1 MTKCFDWATFHA
13 AEAGAAAVSAA
24 TAARRIRIQPPHSAP
39 KGYQS
44 GESTQVNLRWR
55 LQEAVG
61 VDVDADAD
69 LWAPIEGREPV
80 ADDILHVEA
89 APGVDQQSLPM
100 TASQHR

>member
-24 TAARRIRIQPPHSAP
+24 TAAGKIRIQPPHSAP

-61 VDVDADAD
+61 VHVDADAD
-69 LWAPIEGREPV
+69 LRAPVERGEPV
-80 ADDILHVEA
+80 ADHVLDIETA
-89 APGVDQQSLPM
+89 AGVHEQPLPM
-100 TASQHR
+100 TA